1 MPSVERRGNSIRV
14 KWWGGEYLL
23 DDDGNPTKKKKY
35 ESASG
40 PEPGVPFEDEDA
52 AYAYGLDRESDV
64 RNKRHRPRNADR
76 TMMSDYCDLWFES
89 LDLRV
94 RSNKTYKS
102 RLNAVIKPYWR
113 HCAVD
118 QVTPIEYAAF
128 DKFVTAKYSDSY
140 RKGVL
145 AVFKM
150 MMDDAIVKYR
160 LRENSPIV
168 EQHRRG
174 KYKKAQVRRKKRTLP
189 IEAIHRVA
197 VNAHTIWG
205 YSGWAYIWTLAFT
218 CMRPPGETFGL
229 QRGFCSTH
237 WPESEP
243 DEELREESMTRYR
256 DLSALRVQYQTYVA
270 DGRHV
275 LAAPKY
281 DSWRTLVIPPFLDE
295 MHATVLASH
304 RSPWLFV
311 SMTGKPMLSTNFK
324 TDYWYPM
331 RDGADERPARLRYDR
346 WQRPAIPAVPELAGA
361 DIYRLR
367 HWAKAKLDEAGNI
380 PKVAVEARM
389 GHELPGVEGT
399 YSEVTLAM
407 EERIVEYLQ
416 SVWEK
421 EVVGAGLWVPPFPT
435 LPPDDL
441 LNETPLLFSGLPVL
455 ENE

>member
-1 MPSVERRGNSIRV
+1 
-14 KWWGGEYLL
+14 
-23 DDDGNPTKKKKY
+23 
-35 ESASG
+35 
-40 PEPGVPFEDEDA
+40 
-52 AYAYGLDRESDV
+52 
-64 RNKRHRPRNADR
+64 
-76 TMMSDYCDLWFES
+76 MMSDYCDLWFES